1 MYVPDSF
8 SCTDEEALFGLIE
21 RHSFA
26 TLIVPGDPGS
36 LPDVAHLPFHLDRD
50 RRVLQGH
57 VARANPIWERFV
69 GANGSGGALV
79 VFAGPH
85 GYVSPSWYTSRDQ
98 VPTWNYAVVHV
109 EGTGELVEDPAAL
122 RAMLGRLVQD
132 NEAGPGGAEAAI
144 WSIDELTPETYD
156 RLSQAIVGFEVTIE
170 RLVGKFKLSQNR
182 KPDDRDGVLRALDAR
197 ASADDAAL
205 ASFMRAHGRPPN
217 G

>member
-21 RHSFA
+21 RYSFA
-26 TLIVPGDPGS
+26 SLIVPGDPGT
-36 LPDVAHLPFHLDRD
+36 LPDVAHLPFHLDRE

-69 GANGSGGALV
+69 GGGPALV

-109 EGTGELVEDPAAL
+109 EGTGQLLPEAALGAMLRTLVEDNERGASRAAT
-122 RAMLGRLVQD
+122 
-132 NEAGPGGAEAAI
+132 
-144 WSIDELTPETYD
+144 WSIDELTPETYE
-156 RLSQAIVGFEVTIE
+156 RLSQAIVGFEVAIE

-197 ASADDAAL
+197 GLAGSAEDVAL
-205 ASFMRAHGRPPN
+205 ASFMRTHGRPPN